1 MTESAPSPK
10 LKSPARQRVLWI
22 SSAVL
27 AFVVGTVVLR
37 RLDPSAP
44 QAPAPLPSLDVATQ
58 PPVVT
63 DPSTAFTRE
72 QRGFS
77 IATRLV
83 DDAIAALDATL
94 KQSPAADGW
103 SAVLRL
109 RALGP
114 KAGPE
119 SIAAVAELWNASD
132 SSWDRLGPA
141 PSLLAAATKQ
151 AVAVAL
157 LEAGQQLP
165 ARDPTS
171 PQDGIGASAPPSA
184 LALELE
190 LQTLR
195 ALRQPGPEQL
205 RSLGELTAQAQTRL
219 DLLLRNN
226 DPLLAPEW
234 QLAAAVLH
242 GPGEIEPAR
251 QANLRRLWAR
261 LAETPPAG
269 ELLTQALRCEALA
282 SAVKT
287 RQVEGRQA
295 QATLQAELEHL
306 RYLVNSDASEP
317 GLEKQQAE
325 SFALRALRLGKS
337 ALVDAVASP

>member
-1 MTESAPSPK
+1 M
-10 LKSPARQRVLWI
+10 
-22 SSAVL
+22 
-27 AFVVGTVVLR
+27 VGTVVLR
-37 RLDPSAP
+37 RLDPP
-44 QAPAPLPSLDVATQ
+44 EPRAPAPLPSLDVAT
-58 PPVVT
+58 PPPTVA

-72 QRGFS
+72 QRGFG
-77 IATRLV
+77 IATRLL
-83 DDAIAALDATL
+83 DDAIFALDASL
-94 KQSPAADGW
+94 AQSPAAEGW
-103 SAVLRL
+103 PAVLRL

-119 SIAAVAELWNASD
+119 SIAAVAALWSAPD
-132 SSWDRLGPA
+132 SLGDRLGPA

-151 AVAVAL
+151 AIAVAL

-165 ARDPTS
+165 AQGPTS
-171 PQDGIGASAPPSA
+171 PQGNVGASPSA

-190 LQTLR
+190 LRTLR
-195 ALRQPGPEQL
+195 ALRQPAPDNL
-205 RSLGELTAQAQTRL
+205 RALSELTAQAQTRL

-242 GPGEIEPAR
+242 GPGEVEPAR

-269 ELLTQALRCEALA
+269 DLLTQALRCEALA

-295 QATLQAELEHL
+295 QASVQAELEHL

-337 ALVDAVASP
+337 ALVDAVPSP